1 MSSMTKSQKALIIME
16 ASVGA
21 LCTLLAAVTIVWRDW
36 IEIIFNWD
44 PDQHNG
50 GAEIGIICGLV
61 LAGASLVLI
70 ARWQNLRWHSPG
82 TVSDAA

>member
-16 ASVGA
+16 ASLGA
-21 LCTLLAAVTIVWRDW
+21 SCTLLAAVTIVWRDW

-44 PDQHNG
+44 PDHNNG
-50 GAEIGIICGLV
+50 GAEIGIVCGLAM
-61 LAGASLVLI
+61 AGVALVLI
-70 ARWQNLRWHSPG
+70 AGWQNRRWRSLE